1 MQTITKDTTK
11 TDRPEV
17 RLPAIRRTDE
27 ILDKRDA
34 ARREIADALAGLS
47 RAEIGIIAKAKNEGT
62 NLEDVE
68 NAIYYDGYDAEEGRF
83 VGATRRLSDAA
94 REKAIRSLLSKG
106 LIRIEG
112 SGPSPVLGGG
122 YSPYKHSAQYGWL
135 HRCYGPGNSDIRLYD
150 ENSEAGP
157 DYGST
162 GTVTTQQFAVWYVR
176 YLLGETERN
185 PAYWVGG
192 RLALFIRIV
201 LSDAL
206 RAAFEVVAEIED
218 ILHDV
223 RSVSTGLRY
232 VESVEVAEIIKPEP
246 TDLLNAVSNAYS
258 DARREG
264 KDVGEIY
271 DAMARALDDF
281 YRSAHYGEL
290 PEDATTPERY
300 ALKVEEITRAVETVN
315 ARIEVAA
322 R

>member
-27 ILDKRDA
+27 IIERRDA
-34 ARREIADALAGLS
+34 SRSEIADALEGLS
-47 RAEIGIIAKAKNEGT
+47 RAEIGIIAKAKNDGT

-68 NAIYYDGYDAEEGRF
+68 NAVYYDGYDAEEGRF

-112 SGPSPVLGGG
+112 SGPSPVRGRV
-122 YSPYKHSAQYGWL
+122 YSRYADSAQYGWL

-218 ILHDV
+218 ILRDV
-223 RSVSTGLRY
+223 RSVSASIRY

-264 KDVGEIY
+264 KDVGGIY
-271 DAMARALDDF
+271 DAMHSALSDF
-281 YRSAHYGEL
+281 YQAAHYGEL

-300 ALKVEEITRAVETVN
+300 ASQVERTRREVETVN
-315 ARIEVAA
+315 ARIEEAA